1 MERQQELKITS
12 EEDAFA
18 FLKKALE
25 NEIPDDVKIT
35 FDNWPKITIELEG
48 AGYNSTLTP
57 SIMASLLELQQGLNR
72 TYAKLALDRNTR
84 HLTDDERKTLEFKA
98 KVEDGCTLITVDLK
112 DYAKNIIDK
121 LGDKMSGKELT
132 IVAVTAIVA
141 WASVTVLKSNIE
153 SQASGKVIEQETIKQ
168 VKLSEQETSRM
179 KIFADAMSSH
189 HALESIQKDAKQT
202 NISMLKGVS
211 DADSIEINGI
221 SINKNDAK
229 RLSSNARAES
239 SSIQLNGN
247 YFILSVDTSS
257 PDEVKIRVLHLDS
270 QREFIARFKD
280 STLDKTQIAQLQEA
294 EWSRPKK
301 KVYLSVNATELRGN
315 ITTATIVAVTVQPT

>member
-25 NEIPDDVKIT
+25 NEISDDIKIT

-48 AGYNSTLTP
+48 EGYNSTLTP
-57 SIMASLLELQQGLNR
+57 SIMSALLELQQGLNR

-84 HLTDDERKTLEFKA
+84 HLTDDERKSLEFKA
-98 KVEDGCTLITVDLK
+98 KVEDGCTHITVDLQDIALK
-112 DYAKNIIDK
+112 IIDK
-121 LGDKMSGKELT
+121 IGDKMTGNEIT
-132 IVAVTAIVA
+132 IVVVTAIIAWSSVA
-141 WASVTVLKSNIE
+141 LLKAYIASK
-153 SQASGKVIEQETIKQ
+153 ADGKAIEQDTIKQ
-168 VKLSEQETSRM
+168 VMLSEQETARL
-179 KIFADAMSSH
+179 KVFADAVTGRP
-189 HALESIQKDAKQT
+189 ALESIEKDAKKT
-202 NISMLKGVS
+202 SISMLKGIS

-221 SINKNDAK
+221 SINKEDAK
-229 RLSSNARAES
+229 LLSSNARAES

-247 YFILSVDTSS
+247 YYILSVDTSAT
-257 PDEVKIRVLHLDS
+257 DEVKIRVLHLDS

-280 STLDKTQIAQLQEA
+280 NTLDKTQIAKLQEA
-294 EWSRPKK
+294 EWTRPKN

-315 ITTATIVAVTVQPT
+315 ITTAIIVSVTSQPT